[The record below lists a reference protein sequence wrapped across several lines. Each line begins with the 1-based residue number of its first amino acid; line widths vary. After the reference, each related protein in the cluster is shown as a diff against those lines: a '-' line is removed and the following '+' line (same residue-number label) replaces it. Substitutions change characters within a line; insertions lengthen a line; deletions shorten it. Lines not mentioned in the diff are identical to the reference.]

1 MKGKKKSNNSISFF
15 NFMTVAD
22 IVVAVAAAAECNE

>member
-1 MKGKKKSNNSISFF
+1 MKKKSNNSINFF

-22 IVVAVAAAAECNE
+22 IVVAAAAECNE